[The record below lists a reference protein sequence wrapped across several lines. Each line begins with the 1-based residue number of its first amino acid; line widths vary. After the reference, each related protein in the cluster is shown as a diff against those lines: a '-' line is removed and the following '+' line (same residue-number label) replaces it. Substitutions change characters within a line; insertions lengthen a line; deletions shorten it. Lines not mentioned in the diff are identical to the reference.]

1 MSPPPDALA
10 FEAFYPGGTAS
21 SRRWYAGHYLPSAGW
36 MLGAERTEEPKFGGG
51 PIPAPPEPPQLKGG
65 KTGSLALDMRSG
77 RVVEMD
83 DGESARFSRRD
94 DSAKAFGDLL
104 EKLVCP

>member
-1 MSPPPDALA
+1 M
-10 FEAFYPGGTAS
+10 
-21 SRRWYAGHYLPSAGW
+21 
-36 MLGAERTEEPKFGGG
+36 
-51 PIPAPPEPPQLKGG
+51 
-65 KTGSLALDMRSG
+65 DMRSG